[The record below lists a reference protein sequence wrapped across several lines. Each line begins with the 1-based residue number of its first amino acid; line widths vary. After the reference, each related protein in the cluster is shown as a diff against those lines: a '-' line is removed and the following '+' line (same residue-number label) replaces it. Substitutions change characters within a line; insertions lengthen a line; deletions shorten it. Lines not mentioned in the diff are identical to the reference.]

1 MPEPGSELARE
12 AMFEVIENQ
21 MRDGDPPETK
31 QTHERLTAAGH
42 SHDESMRMIACA
54 LSNEMFHMLKGQET
68 FDQARYVSGL
78 NALPDMPWAND
89 ED

>member
-1 MPEPGSELARE
+1 MSEPDPELARE
-12 AMFEVIENQ
+12 AMFEVVENQ

-31 QTHERLTAAGH
+31 QTYERLIGDGH
-42 SHDESMRMIACA
+42 SHDESMRMIACV

-68 FDQARYVSGL
+68 FDQARFVAGL
-78 NALPDMPWAND
+78 DALPEMPWAED